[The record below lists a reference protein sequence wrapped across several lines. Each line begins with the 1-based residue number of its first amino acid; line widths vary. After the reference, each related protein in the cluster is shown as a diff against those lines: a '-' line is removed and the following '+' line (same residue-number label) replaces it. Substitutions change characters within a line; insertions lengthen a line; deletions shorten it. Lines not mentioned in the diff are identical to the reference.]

1 MFNKNRKIILSA
13 FVATTASLM
22 FATSTLNAKNSS
34 KDDKLQAYLKFTRVL
49 NLVEDQYVEELNS
62 TTIINKAIKGLL
74 SNLDAHSAYL
84 DEKAFKDLNVQ
95 TKGEFGGLGIV
106 IGMKKGALTVI
117 APIDDTPAKRAGI
130 KAGDIILKI
139 DNKST
144 LGMTIDEAVNLM
156 RGKPKTK
163 ITLTIVRKGESKP
176 LIVPIVRDIIKI
188 QSVKH
193 KFVYL
198 DEKKKE
204 KALYIQISSFDSKVV
219 DGVSKVLEANPD
231 AKGIIMDLR
240 NNPGG
245 LLSQATGLLD
255 MFINNGVLVSQKGRE
270 KSENMVYKAHTDG
283 KYAKIPMTI
292 LVNGGS
298 ASASEIVS
306 GAMQD
311 HKRAIIVGEK
321 TFGKGSVQIVVPLD
335 EKEGV
340 KLTVARYYLPS
351 GRTIQ
356 NKGVEPDITVYP
368 GEATK
373 KKEDAFT
380 LKEAELKEHLKTELA
395 KVENNS
401 TKENNTTKENN
412 STNAS
417 NKKDEKKNKKVIT
430 TKDIYKDAQLKSAY
444 DILKVLIL
452 KEGK

>member
-1 MFNKNRKIILSA
+1 MFKKNKKIILSA
-13 FVATTASLM
+13 FVATATSLM
-22 FATSTLNAKNSS
+22 FATSSLNAKNTNN
-34 KDDKLQAYLKFTRVL
+34 DDKLQAYLKFTRVL
-49 NLVEDQYVEELNS
+49 NLVEEQYVEELNS

-139 DNKST
+139 DDKST

-176 LIVPIVRDIIKI
+176 LKIDIIRDIIKI

-193 KFVYL
+193 KFIYL

-204 KALYIQISSFDSKVV
+204 KVLYIQISSFDSKVV
-219 DGVSKVLEANPD
+219 DGVEKVLSKNPD

-255 MFINNGVLVSQKGRE
+255 MFINKGILVSQKGRD
-270 KSENMVYKAHTDG
+270 KAENVVYNAHSDG
-283 KYAKIPMTI
+283 KYPNIPI
-292 LVNGGS
+292 SVLVNGGS

-311 HKRAIIVGEK
+311 HKRAVIIGEK
-321 TFGKGSVQIVVPLD
+321 TFGKGSVQIVVPLN

-356 NKGVEPDITVYP
+356 NKGVEPDIIVYP

-373 KKEDAFT
+373 KKEDEFA
-380 LKEAELKEHLKTELA
+380 LKEAELKEHLKTELE
-395 KVENNS
+395 KVDGK
-401 TKENNTTKENN
+401 KE
-412 STNAS
+412 
-417 NKKDEKKNKKVIT
+417 KKDEKKDKDKDKKKTEIT
-430 TKDIYKDAQLKSAY
+430 TEDIYNDAQLKSAY

-452 KEGK
+452 EKGK

>member
-1 MFNKNRKIILSA
+1 MFNKNKKIILSA

-22 FATSTLNAKNSS
+22 FATSSLHAKTN
-34 KDDKLQAYLKFTRVL
+34 DNNKLEAYLKFTRVL
-49 NLVEDQYVEELNS
+49 NLVEEQYVEELNS
-62 TTIINKAIKGLL
+62 TKIINKAIKGLL

-106 IGMKKGALTVI
+106 VGMKRGALTII
-117 APIDDTPAKRAGI
+117 APIDDTPAHRAGV

-163 ITLTIVRKGESKP
+163 IELTIVRKGETKP
-176 LIVPIVRDIIKI
+176 IKIKIIRDIIKI

-193 KFVYL
+193 KFIYL
-198 DEKKKE
+198 DKDKKQ

-219 DGVSKVLEANPD
+219 DGVKKVLEANPD
-231 AKGIIMDLR
+231 AKGIVFDLR

-255 MFINNGVLVSQKGRE
+255 MFINEGVLVSQKGRD
-270 KSENMVYKAHTDG
+270 KRENIFYKAHSDG
-283 KYAKIPMTI
+283 KYTNIPITM

-311 HKRAIIVGEK
+311 TKRAIIIGEK
-321 TFGKGSVQIVVPLD
+321 TFGKGSVQIVVPLG
-335 EKEGV
+335 EKEGI

-356 NKGVEPDITVYP
+356 NKGVNPDIVVYP

-373 KKEDAFT
+373 KKEDSFSI
-380 LKEAELKEHLKTELA
+380 KEAELKEHLKTELA
-395 KVENNS
+395 KVENN
-401 TKENNTTKENN
+401 TTKETN
-412 STNAS
+412 STLNS
-417 NKKDEKKNKKVIT
+417 SKESKKKKKVIT
-430 TKDIYKDAQLKSAY
+430 KEDINKDAQLKSGV

-452 KEGK
+452 KKGK